1 MDTFVNKQIF
11 SVSPELPPAAGGVAD
26 YAARL
31 AAHWPGGAL
40 TSWYVAK
47 GAEAAR
53 ALRPDW
59 SVQTVP
65 STATGSGWP
74 DTGTLIVH
82 YTQYGYAGNGIPWRL
97 VCGLRKWRAGAM
109 SLELGAMSY
118 EPRKK
123 AAPHAVWKSG
133 TEGATSG
140 QKPGAMSYELRAESE
155 KRKADGSELTAN
167 SSQLTAR
174 NLSRR
179 LVVFFH
185 ETWQEGPLWRR
196 RGLIAPAARKCAL
209 ELAAAADAVVTN
221 CQKHAAQIS
230 RGGDVVVL
238 PVPANVGRAAGGELR
253 ARSGEL
259 GALSFELG
267 ARRGDLGADGSELSA
282 NSSQLIAR
290 STLRV
295 VVFGLPE
302 TRLRALRA
310 HRVFLTWL
318 HARGGLGELVLL
330 GGGDDAHR
338 FAVEGAL
345 LAKEIAGAVVRRTG
359 LLAEAEVSAE
369 LSRADLGLSAYA
381 ADEVGKSGTLAALF
395 THGCPVGCAGHD
407 AGGLALDL
415 SMTGDGPRDWDRFQD
430 AGERAVREAR
440 VAIYAAKELGWAA
453 HAVRLAELCQTA
465 KNANGIKNV

>member
-1 MDTFVNKQIF
+1 
-11 SVSPELPPAAGGVAD
+11 
-26 YAARL
+26 
-31 AAHWPGGAL
+31 
-40 TSWYVAK
+40 
-47 GAEAAR
+47 
-53 ALRPDW
+53 
-59 SVQTVP
+59 
-65 STATGSGWP
+65 
-74 DTGTLIVH
+74 
-82 YTQYGYAGNGIPWRL
+82 
-97 VCGLRKWRAGAM
+97 
-109 SLELGAMSY
+109 
-118 EPRKK
+118 
-123 AAPHAVWKSG
+123 
-133 TEGATSG
+133 
-140 QKPGAMSYELRAESE
+140 MSYELRAKSE
-155 KRKADGSELTAN
+155 KRKADGSELTAH

-196 RGLIAPAARKCAL
+196 RGLIAPAARRCARS
-209 ELAAAADAVVTN
+209 LARSADVVVTN
-221 CQKHAAQIS
+221 CERHAAQLA
-230 RGGDVVVL
+230 GTGDITVL
-238 PVPANVGRAAGGELR
+238 PVPANIPVSAERGAMSCELRAESLKLR
-253 ARSGEL
+253 ARSG
-259 GALSFELG
+259 ELG

-430 AGERAVREAR
+430 AGERAAREAR

-453 HAVRLAELCQTA
+453 HAERLRALSL
-465 KNANGIKNV
+465 KL